1 MSPSLEQSADTA
13 GTADAAEPRKEG
25 GIIRFLL
32 GVLLIGWL
40 VRSFVLATFYIPSG
54 SMVPTLYVGDYLFV
68 AKWPY
73 GYSRYSFPLGIPSFD
88 GRTLG
93 DLPERGDVAV
103 FRHPIED
110 GDLIKRV
117 IGLPGDTIEVRDGI
131 LILNGQEVRR
141 TPLGMSEVRVS
152 PNSPCRQIVETGMT
166 LSQPEEGKCRYPAF
180 RETLPGG
187 RSYTILDQS
196 LTVGDNIAP
205 VTVPDGHLFVMGDNR
220 DDSADSRF
228 SPMVGGVGFLPT
240 ERLIGRA
247 LVTVWSTDGSASYFL
262 PWTWFTALRGTRLG
276 NGYDGDAE

>member
-1 MSPSLEQSADTA
+1 MSPSLEQSAVTA

-88 GRTLG
+88 GRIFG

-152 PNSPCRQIVETGMT
+152 PNSPCRQIAETGMT

-205 VTVPDGHLFVMGDNR
+205 VTVPAGHLFVMGDNR